1 MSLNKAFREIGKVR
15 TERSAFDL
23 SHTNLST
30 HNMGLLYPV
39 MCKFTMPGDKD

>member
-30 HNMGLLYPV
+30 HNG
-39 MCKFTMPGDKD
+39 FTIPCHVQVYYARR